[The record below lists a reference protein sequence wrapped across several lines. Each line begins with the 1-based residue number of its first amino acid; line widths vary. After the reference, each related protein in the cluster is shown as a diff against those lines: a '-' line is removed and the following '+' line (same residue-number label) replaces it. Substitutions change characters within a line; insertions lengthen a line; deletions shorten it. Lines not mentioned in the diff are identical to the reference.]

1 VRTTEPMTM
10 PRLLLV
16 LFLALSLGS
25 RAGRAQAAVPADAFS
40 LGEGD
45 VIRVKIWREKDL
57 NGDYQV
63 DEAGMITLPLLG
75 ARRATG
81 IPWPALRDSLL
92 NAYRRELKA
101 PSVSLVPLRRV
112 FVLGEV
118 TKPGPYLADPT
129 LNLGGIIALA
139 GGASPV
145 GDLGKLR
152 IVRHGQV
159 IARGAALDGA
169 NVPDIRSGDEIFVDQ
184 RSWFDRNSTFV
195 ASAAISLASIII
207 TIVRR

>member
-1 VRTTEPMTM
+1 MTTL
-10 PRLLLV
+10 RLIPF
-16 LFLALSLGS
+16 LFLAFALAAQS
-25 RAGRAQAAVPADAFS
+25 GRAQSTAPTEAFS

-45 VIRVKIWREKDL
+45 VVRVKIWREKDL
-57 NGDYQV
+57 DGDYQV
-63 DEAGMITLPLLG
+63 DESGRITLPLVG
-75 ARRATG
+75 ARRVTG
-81 IPWPALRDSLL
+81 IPWSVLRDSLL
-92 NAYRRELKA
+92 DAYRRELKA

-129 LNLGGIIALA
+129 LNLAGIIALA
-139 GGASPV
+139 GGASPL

-169 NVPDIRSGDEIFVDQ
+169 SVPDIRSGDEIFVDQ

-195 ASAAISLASIII
+195 ASAAISVASIII
-207 TIVRR
+207 TLVRR